1 MTKLV
6 NILKIRDITLPTKVS
21 IVKTTVFPVVM
32 HRCESWIIKKAE
44 CQRFDPFE
52 LQCWRSVRRVP
63 WIARRSNQS
72 ILKEINPEYSLKGL
86 MLKLQ
91 HFGDLMR
98 RADSLEKTLMLG
110 KTEGGRR
117 RGRQDEMVEWQN
129 QLNQHE
135 SEQAPGDGEEQGSL
149 ACCSPLGS
157 KESDTSEQLNY
168 NKAQDNFQ
176 VSRTNPKLQHS

>member
-1 MTKLV
+1 
-6 NILKIRDITLPTKVS
+6 
-21 IVKTTVFPVVM
+21 
-32 HRCESWIIKKAE
+32 
-44 CQRFDPFE
+44 
-52 LQCWRSVRRVP
+52 
-63 WIARRSNQS
+63 
-72 ILKEINPEYSLKGL
+72 
-86 MLKLQ
+86 
-91 HFGDLMR
+91 
-98 RADSLEKTLMLG
+98 MLG

-176 VSRTNPKLQHS
+176 VSRTNPTLKHS